1 MFGLAHLLG
10 IKLMPRIRNW
20 KDLKLYRPSKQ
31 SRYRHIDGLFDDPI
45 DWTLIE
51 THLPDLL
58 RVVLSIK
65 AGRITPSTLLRKL
78 GTYSRKNKLYQAM
91 RELGRV
97 VRTEFLL
104 RYLSDSELRRTIQ
117 AATNKSEAF
126 NNFTQWLAFGDD
138 LLAEN
143 NRDRQRKLIKY
154 NHLVA
159 NCVIFHNVQALTRI
173 LQEAAQNGMQID
185 AEVLARLSPYLTEH
199 INRFGSYML
208 NLDRVIRELYY
219 ELGFAASS

>member
-1 MFGLAHLLG
+1 MRVDWDVLS
-10 IKLMPRIRNW
+10 RITSTSTLR
-20 KDLKLYRPSKQ
+20 R
-31 SRYRHIDGLFDDPI
+31 LFDDAI
-45 DWTLIE
+45 DWKLIE

-65 AGRITPSTLLRKL
+65 AGRITASTLLRKL

-104 RYLSDSELRRTIQ
+104 RYLSDPELRRTIQ
-117 AATNKSEAF
+117 AATNKSEAY

-138 LLAEN
+138 LIAEN
-143 NRDRQRKLIKY
+143 NRDQQRKLIKC

-159 NCVIFHNVQALTRI
+159 NCVIFHNVQSLTRI
-173 LQEAAQNGMQID
+173 LQEVVQNGMHID

-199 INRFGSYML
+199 INRFGSYLVNL
-208 NLDRVIRELYY
+208 NRLIRELHY
-219 ELGFAASS
+219 EFGLAASS